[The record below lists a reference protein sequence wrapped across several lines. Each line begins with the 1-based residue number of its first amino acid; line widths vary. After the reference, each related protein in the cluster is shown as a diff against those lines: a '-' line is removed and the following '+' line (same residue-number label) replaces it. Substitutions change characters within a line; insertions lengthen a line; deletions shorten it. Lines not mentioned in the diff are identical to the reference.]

1 MYKLMI
7 NHSTRDTT
15 FGEAL
20 CELLE
25 KKKPFF
31 AKVFFFHID
40 IEVYQ
45 LIKIINWIK

>member
-7 NHSTRDTT
+7 NHHVHDITL
-15 FGEAL
+15 GEAL

-25 KKKPFF
+25 KTFF
-31 AKVFFFHID
+31 RKGFFFFHID

>member
-1 MYKLMI
+1 MI

-25 KKKPFF
+25 KKNLFSQRF
-31 AKVFFFHID
+31 FFFHID